1 MARAVGRQPEA
12 WCEKGL
18 AQQIAGVGP
27 FSVFYAESK
36 NLLRLRLVLADIS

>member
-27 FSVFYAESK
+27 FSVFYAK
-36 NLLRLRLVLADIS
+36 ARLRLVLADIS